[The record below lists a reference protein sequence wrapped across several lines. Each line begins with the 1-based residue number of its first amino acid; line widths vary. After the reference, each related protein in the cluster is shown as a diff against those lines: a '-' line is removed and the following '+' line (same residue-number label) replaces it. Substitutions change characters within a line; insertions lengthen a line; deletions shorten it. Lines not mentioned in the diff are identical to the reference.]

1 MNVVLGV
8 GGGIA
13 AYKSALLL
21 RLFTEA
27 GHQVTVIPTEAST
40 KFVGAATWEAL
51 SGRAATNSVFD
62 AVETVNHVRIGHEA
76 DLIVVAPATADLLA
90 RAAAG
95 LADDLLTTTLLM
107 ARNPVLFAPAMHT
120 EMWRHAATTA
130 NVATLRSRGV
140 HVLEPATG
148 RLTGP
153 DTGPGRLPEP
163 EEIFAAAM
171 ALVDLAVPRAAHDAA
186 SPAPAGS
193 PPGVT
198 GSAPPATAAGTGFG
212 TAAGHAAASSAPAD
226 AGAAGSDD
234 AGSDDAGSDDAGS
247 PEPGSEGIGSE
258 NSDGA
263 AAASRLLQGRRVVI
277 TAGGTREPLDPVRFL
292 GNKSSGKQGVALAEA
307 ALAASAEVVLIHA
320 HMDVAPPSNAKL
332 HSVDTAL
339 ELRAATLSA
348 AAGADVVIM
357 AAAVADFR
365 PSTVSTGKIK
375 KRDDAADPVI
385 KLVRNP
391 DILVEVVAHRAAQNL
406 SQLIVGFAAETGDDE
421 HDARSYAEAKLAR
434 KGCDLLVVNE
444 VGPGETGQERVFG
457 QDGNQVEILAR
468 DGAEPVQASG
478 SKRQVADA
486 VVRVVAERLGST

>member
-51 SGRAATNSVFD
+51 SGRPATNSVFD

-90 RAAAG
+90 KAAAG

-107 ARNPVLFAPAMHT
+107 ARGPVLFAPAMHT

-163 EEIFAAAM
+163 EEIFAAAI
-171 ALVDLAVPRAAHDAA
+171 ALVDPTVPRAAHDAA
-186 SPAPAGS
+186 SPASAGS
-193 PPGVT
+193 PA
-198 GSAPPATAAGTGFG
+198 SAAPANAAGTGFG
-212 TAAGHAAASSAPAD
+212 TAAGHAATPSPPAG
-226 AGAAGSDD
+226 AGAAGSED
-234 AGSDDAGSDDAGS
+234 AGSQD
-247 PEPGSEGIGSE
+247 IGSE
-258 NSDGA
+258 NADGA
-263 AAASRLLQGRRVVI
+263 AADSQLLQGRRVVI

-307 ALAASAEVVLIHA
+307 ALAAGAEVILIHA
-320 HMDVAPPSNAKL
+320 HMEVAPPSSAKL

-444 VGPGETGQERVFG
+444 VGPGETGQEKVFG

-486 VVRVVAERLGST
+486 VVRVVAERLGTM